1 MNRLLLAF
9 VILLAAW
16 TPLAARAQAPPAA
29 AEEENSGDCVGK
41 ARLRGLQFSDNG
53 TEIKSVDAVMLDPVA
68 EVIKTK
74 CVGKTITIEGHTSI
88 SGSPEYNQKLSER
101 RAQAVM
107 NYLISRGVPA
117 SQLRA
122 VGYGESRPLTT
133 DPSEEAQ
140 KVNRRVTLVAS

>member
-9 VILLAAW
+9 VIVLAAFA
-16 TPLAARAQAPPAA
+16 PLAARAQAPPAA

-41 ARLRGLQFSDNG
+41 ARLRGLQFSHDG
-53 TEIKSVDAVMLDPVA
+53 SEIKSIDAVMLDPVA
-68 EVIKTK
+68 DVIKTK